1 MKSFLEKAFNFSGSE
16 FLGCMWS
23 GMLGNGPPPQSSI
36 FAAGRLAGLAQG
48 VGLVPLPAGGARRL
62 PLQATFTASHTP
74 RRCHSSSDARLTP
87 TAAPQ
92 VGGQCSQPH
101 QPTPHPASAAPC
113 HGRRGEWWCWWR
125 KTACC
130 EWHVS

>member
-1 MKSFLEKAFNFSGSE
+1 MRSFLEKAFNFSGSE

-74 RRCHSSSDARLTP
+74 RRCHYLQRRPLDAYCCAASRGP
-87 TAAPQ
+87 VQPAAPA
-92 VGGQCSQPH
+92 H
-101 QPTPHPASAAPC
+101 TTPSE
-113 HGRRGEWWCWWR
+113 RGALPR
-125 KTACC
+125 
-130 EWHVS
+130 